1 MRTSPE
7 AFYASPAY
15 GRRPNLD
22 VFRAHLRLHFPEAGG
37 ALIVEV
43 GGMRSPGNVDG
54 DGCASVAWAQHAE
67 ECGATFVSIDVDRS
81 AVEATRL
88 LNASGLSVV
97 AVCADGTE
105 VLRALRT
112 PVLLL
117 YLDGADDAQQTVAQF
132 IAAEAL
138 IPVHGLVVVDDQH
151 VKGPALA
158 QMMASM
164 PGWGALAGLDAACNQ
179 LAWERLR

>member
-1 MRTSPE
+1 MSPE

-22 VFRAHLRLHFPEAGG
+22 VFREHLRRHFPQADG

-54 DGCASVAWAQHAE
+54 DGCASVAWAMHAE
-67 ECGATFVSIDVDRS
+67 ECGATFVSIDVDRA
-81 AVEATRL
+81 AVEATRR
-88 LNASGLSVV
+88 LNASLLPVV
-97 AVCADGTE
+97 AVCADGVE

-112 PVLLL
+112 TVLLL

-132 IAAEAL
+132 FAAQAL

-158 QMMASM
+158 QIMATTRDWA
-164 PGWGALAGLDAACNQ
+164 PLAGLDAACNQ